1 MSGGHRM
8 IDFVLIKSQALAAIG
23 SVLNRWAPGGKR
35 QGDEYL
41 PTNPTRS
48 DGKLG
53 SFSINLKTGAWSDFA
68 TGDRGGDLVALVAY
82 IDGVK
87 QSEAAERLAVFLGLN
102 LEKPAPPKHATR
114 PRNEAAEPKAPAPEN
129 KTAWRALLPVP
140 ADAPPPP
147 KAHPRHGQP
156 SRQWA
161 YHDADGGLLCQV
173 LRFEPKR
180 EGERKQF
187 FPLTYCEDGSGK
199 RAWRWQGVHEP
210 RPLYRL
216 DRLAAAL
223 QAPVVVCEG
232 EKACDAAAILFPDA
246 VVTTML
252 NGAQSPHKTD
262 WTPLAGRDV
271 ILWSD
276 NDAAGL
282 ACMASVAD
290 LLNKAGAATVQCLNL
305 AAFSRTPGMDE
316 EGNPTLTDGAS
327 LPEKW
332 DAADA
337 LAAGWTAGHIDLLRG
352 MAGWLVAADAAPKQA
367 ASPAAPPSAAPSA
380 PPAGDAPEPPQT
392 RFHCNDAGVWYF
404 GKNDT
409 GADAPPLWICSKL
422 EITALT
428 RDAKNES
435 WGRLL
440 EFADPDGTPHAWALP
455 MELLKGDGSE
465 YRGVLLGMGLQLSTM
480 TKARNLLTQYI
491 QTAEVAT
498 RARCV
503 DRTGWHGRVFV
514 MPDRTIAS
522 TPQGGDAD
530 RILFQSASAAPGTFK
545 QRGTLADWQSHV
557 AAPCVGNSRLLFAVS
572 AAFAAPLL
580 DVTGM
585 ESGGFHFR
593 GDSSTGKTTA
603 LRLAA
608 SIWGGIDYL
617 QRWRATDNGLE
628 ALAAQHSDCLLVLD
642 EISQVDPKAAGEVA
656 YMLANGSGKARA
668 NRTGTMRDT
677 ASWRLLFV
685 SSGEAGLAEHMAQ
698 ANRKPKAGMEIRLLD
713 IPADAG
719 RGLGL
724 FDTLNDYAS
733 GAAFSKALTEAA
745 LNYYGTPA
753 LAYLQKLTEH
763 LDKMPGMVK
772 RAQQQFMDQHLPKDA
787 GGQAHRAAL
796 RFALVGAAGEIATV
810 WGVTGW
816 PQGIALHAAADCFK
830 AWLAQRGGAGN
841 QEAAAMLAQ
850 VRQFFE
856 LHGDSRFTEWDRAI
870 DDHAP
875 KTLNRAGFRRMV
887 ENSGQIEFYVLPEVF
902 KSEVCKG
909 HDHRAVARLL
919 VDRGCLETE
928 GRGHTRKER
937 LPGMG
942 NTRCYRINGNLWG
955 VDDVPA

>member
-1 MSGGHRM
+1 M
-8 IDFVLIKSQALAAIG
+8 IDFGLIKGRALDSIE

-35 QGDEYL
+35 QGDEYVVL
-41 PTNPTRS
+41 NPTRP
-48 DGKLG
+48 DNTLG
-53 SFSINLKTGAWSDFA
+53 SFKINLKTGEWSDFA
-68 TGDRGGDLVALVAY
+68 ERVGGHDVVSWVAY
-82 IDGVK
+82 LDSVK
-87 QSEAAERLAVFLGLN
+87 NGEAAERLAAFLGLS
-102 LEKPAPPKHATR
+102 LEKSAPPKRATR
-114 PRNEAAEPKAPAPEN
+114 PSNGAAEPPAPAPEN

-156 SRQWA
+156 SMQWA
-161 YHDADGGLLCQV
+161 YHDADGGLLCWV

-180 EGERKQF
+180 EAERKSF
-187 FPLTYCEDGSGK
+187 FPLTFCEDVNGK
-199 RAWRWQGVHEP
+199 RAWRWQGIPEP

-216 DRLAAAL
+216 DKLAGAVGAA
-223 QAPVVVCEG
+223 VIVCEG
-232 EKACDAAAILFPDA
+232 EKSAAAAAVLFPDA
-246 VVTTML
+246 VSTTML

-271 ILWSD
+271 ILWPD
-276 NDAAGL
+276 NDEAGL

-290 LLNKAGAATVQCLNL
+290 LLKKAGAATVQCLNL
-305 AAFSRTPGMDE
+305 AAFARTPGMDA
-316 EGNPTLTDGAS
+316 EGNPTLADGAA

-337 LAAGWTAGHIDLLRG
+337 LAAGWTAGHIDRLRVLG
-352 MAGWLVAADAAPKQA
+352 GWLHSTDAAPKQTA
-367 ASPAAPPSAAPSA
+367 LQTALPA
-380 PPAGDAPEPPQT
+380 DDTPEPPQT
-392 RFHCNDAGVWYF
+392 RFHCNDRGVWYF
-404 GKNDT
+404 GKSDIGT
-409 GADAPPLWICSKL
+409 DAPPLWICSPL

-480 TKARNLLTQYI
+480 TKARNLLTQFI
-491 QTAEVAT
+491 QTAEVST

-514 MPDRTIAS
+514 MPNRTIAAA
-522 TPQGGDAD
+522 PQGGDAE
-530 RILFQSASAAPGTFK
+530 RILYQSASAAPGTFK
-545 QRGTLADWQSHV
+545 QRGKLTDWQSHV

-580 DVTGM
+580 EITGM

-608 SIWGGIDYL
+608 SIWGGVDYL

-628 ALAAQHSDCLLVLD
+628 ALAAQHSDCLLPLD
-642 EISQVDPKAAGEVA
+642 EISQVDPRAAGEVA

-733 GAAFSKALTEAA
+733 GSAFSKALTEAA
-745 LNYYGTPA
+745 LSYYGTPA
-753 LAYLQKLTEH
+753 IAYLQKLTEH
-763 LDKMPGMVK
+763 LDKVPGLVK
-772 RAQQQFMDQHLPKDA
+772 RAQQQFMEQHLPTDA

-796 RFALVGAAGEIATV
+796 RFALVGAAGEIAIA

-816 PQGIALHAAADCFK
+816 PQGIALQAAADCFK

-850 VRQFFE
+850 VR
-856 LHGDSRFTEWDRAI
+856 
-870 DDHAP
+870 
-875 KTLNRAGFRRMV
+875 
-887 ENSGQIEFYVLPEVF
+887 
-902 KSEVCKG
+902 
-909 HDHRAVARLL
+909 
-919 VDRGCLETE
+919 
-928 GRGHTRKER
+928 
-937 LPGMG
+937 
-942 NTRCYRINGNLWG
+942 
-955 VDDVPA
+955 

>member
-1 MSGGHRM
+1 M
-8 IDFVLIKSQALAAIG
+8 IDFGLIKSRALDSIEA
-23 SVLNRWAPGGKR
+23 VLNRWAASGKR

-48 DGKLG
+48 DSKPG

-68 TGDRGGDLVALVAY
+68 TGDKGGDLVALVAY
-82 IDGVK
+82 LDGVR
-87 QSEAAERLAVFLGLN
+87 QSVAAERLAAFLGLS
-102 LEKPAPPKHATR
+102 LEKPAPPERATR
-114 PRNEAAEPKAPAPEN
+114 PRNGAAEPQAPAAEN
-129 KTAWRALLPVP
+129 IAAWRALLPVP
-140 ADAPPPP
+140 TDAPPPP

-156 SRQWA
+156 SEQWA
-161 YHDADGGLLCQV
+161 YPDAAGGLLCLV
-173 LRFEPKR
+173 YRFEPKR
-180 EGERKQF
+180 EGARKQF
-187 FPLTYCEDGSGK
+187 FPLTFCVDGDGK
-199 RAWRWQGVHEP
+199 RAWRWQGLPEP

-216 DRLAAAL
+216 DKLAASVGAM
-223 QAPVVVCEG
+223 VIVCEG
-232 EKACDAAAILFPDA
+232 EKAADAAAVLFPDA
-246 VVTTML
+246 VATTML
-252 NGAQSPHKTD
+252 NGAQSPHKAD

-271 ILWSD
+271 ILWPD
-276 NDAAGL
+276 NDDAGR
-282 ACMASVAD
+282 ACMASVAG
-290 LLNKAGAATVQCLNL
+290 LLKKAGAATVQCLNL
-305 AAFSRTPGMDE
+305 VAFARTPGIDE
-316 EGNPTLTDGAS
+316 EGRPTLADGAA

-337 LAAGWTAGHIDLLRG
+337 LANGWTAVHIDRLRVLG
-352 MAGWLVAADAAPKQA
+352 DWLVEADTAPKPVALSTAQ
-367 ASPAAPPSAAPSA
+367 
-380 PPAGDAPEPPQT
+380 PAGDVPEPPQT
-392 RFHCNDAGVWYF
+392 RFHCNDAGVWFF

-409 GADAPPLWICSKL
+409 GTDAPPLWICSKL

-514 MPDRTIAS
+514 MPDRTIA
-522 TPQGGDAD
+522 TAPPGGDAE
-530 RILFQSASAAPGTFK
+530 RILYQSASAAPGTFK
-545 QRGTLADWQSHV
+545 QRGKLADWQAHV

-580 DVTGM
+580 EITGM

-642 EISQVDPKAAGEVA
+642 ELSQVDPRAAGEVA

-733 GAAFSKALTEAA
+733 GSAFSKGLTEAA

-753 LAYLQKLTEH
+753 LAYLYKLTEH

-772 RAQQQFMDQHLPKDA
+772 RAQQQFMEHHLPKEA

-816 PQGIALHAAADCFK
+816 PQGVALQAAADCFK

-841 QEAAAMLAQ
+841 QETAAMLAQ

-856 LHGDSRFTEWDRAI
+856 LHGDSRFTDWNRAI

-887 ENSGQIEFYVLPEVF
+887 ENTGQIEFYVLPEVF
-902 KSEVCKG
+902 KTEVSKG

-928 GRGHTRKER
+928 GRSHTRKER

-955 VDDVPA
+955 GEEVPA